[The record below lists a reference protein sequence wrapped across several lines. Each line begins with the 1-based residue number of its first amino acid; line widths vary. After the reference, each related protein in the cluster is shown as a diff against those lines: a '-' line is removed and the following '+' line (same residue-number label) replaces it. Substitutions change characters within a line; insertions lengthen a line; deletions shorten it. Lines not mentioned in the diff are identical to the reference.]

1 VYIDNYE
8 TTPDIFKKLQVYP
21 RNSFQF
27 PCYFLSLLSRFFSVL
42 SLFVRHLPLWNATKR
57 RRDAPIPPRPVTCGD
72 GDGESPATTTSPRQS
87 SFFGKVSNSS
97 KLSHPSLTLSIQQ
110 HMVIVDFEWMSLF
123 LKILWSNLILFFL
136 WMILNWFFLEWDCDF
151 VWRTILK
158 WLEYWTDL
166 KIVIFWFELFIL
178 FVDFSVRLWVLV
190 FADCF
195 CCF

>member
-97 KLSHPSLTLSIQQ
+97 KLSHPSHTFYSTAQG
-110 HMVIVDFEWMSLF
+110 
-123 LKILWSNLILFFL
+123 WSLILNGWVCSWKFCEAIWFYFFYE
-136 WMILNWFFLEWDCDF
+136 WF
-151 VWRTILK
+151 
-158 WLEYWTDL
+158 WTD
-166 KIVIFWFELFIL
+166 FF
-178 FVDFSVRLWVLV
+178 
-190 FADCF
+190 
-195 CCF
+195 